1 MGFSMPL
8 LGEDHPLRKKFRRTF
23 AVSATIAVAVHVAA
37 AGGRLVA
44 MQMMKEEPI
53 SDQEVRFIAVE
64 NITPP
69 SVTEE
74 EPPPQ
79 TSFAEQV
86 AQPSIG
92 IPEPVPDYEATEL
105 TLATEEEMSEA
116 MSTSLDALTG
126 GGDSLV
132 VSLDVGLPQSGD
144 YVAVEVQPVAIST
157 PKPEYPAIARQA
169 GVEGVVVLR
178 ILVDKEGDVRDVIYV
193 SGPEM
198 LKDAA
203 MEVARLWKF
212 RPALQQQRPVAVWK
226 LQPFKFSLDR

>member
-1 MGFSMPL
+1 MGFSLPV
-8 LGEDHPLRKKFRRTF
+8 LGEDHPLRKRFRRTF
-23 AVSATIAVAVHVAA
+23 AVSAAIAIAVHVAA
-37 AGGRLVA
+37 AAGRLVA
-44 MQMMKEEPI
+44 MQLTKVEAI
-53 SDQEVRFIAVE
+53 SEKPVTFISVTDIA
-64 NITPP
+64 PP

-79 TSFAEQV
+79 TSFAENV
-86 AQPSIG
+86 AQPQFG

-132 VSLDVGLPQSGD
+132 VSFDGDLPSSGE
-144 YVAVEVQPVAIST
+144 YVSFEEQPVVISQR
-157 PKPEYPAIARQA
+157 PVEYPTIARQA
-169 GVEGVVVLR
+169 GVEGTVTLRVL
-178 ILVDKEGDVRDVIYV
+178 IDKDGDVRDAIYV

-203 MEVARLWKF
+203 IDCVKQWKF
-212 RPALQQQRPVAVWK
+212 RPAIQQQHPVAVWI
-226 LQPFKFSLDR
+226 LVPLRFSLS